1 MTTTSFGER
10 WKALTAYQEQSATV
24 GPTRFASAG
33 ELNGQ
38 LAQQLNLHAVQVIG
52 PQAISSGRL
61 VFKGKTSVVLVHCKL
76 EGMNV
81 GVLVRSEDSMLTQL
95 LVRNLQ
101 RWLPKTT
108 S

>member
-1 MTTTSFGER
+1 MTTTTFGER
-10 WKALTAYQEQSATV
+10 WKSLTPYQEQSITV
-24 GPTRFASAG
+24 GPTRFTTAG

-52 PQAISSGRL
+52 PQAISAAKL
-61 VFKGKTSVVLVHCKL
+61 EFKGKTSVVLVHCKL

-81 GVLVRSEDSMLTQL
+81 AVLVRSEDSMLTQL